1 MRTKTST
8 TCCGELILF
17 HLSFSFT
24 DPSPPL
30 HLLVTTQTSTSLSIS
45 WSSPD
50 DPNKDRYQ
58 YNLLLTKGIILV
70 TNITRGLIPHTFTNL
85 SPGTDYIVSVSS
97 LDHER
102 KSQASVI
109 RATTAPGKLQHFTS
123 TSTATSITLQ
133 WEASQ
138 SGKDVFYQ
146 ITYNKGRSS
155 PIKTNET
162 SFTLKSLSPNTN
174 FSICITSCLWI
185 STVVCSN
192 SYCRIIPTDPSPPL
206 QLRVATQNS
215 TSLSISW
222 TSPEDTNKNHYE
234 YAVLLSKDMELET
247 NIIRGQTNYTFA
259 NLSPGTDYN
268 VSVSSLYHE
277 TKSQAAVILATT
289 DPSPPL
295 QLRVTTQNSTS
306 LSISWTS
313 PNDTNKDQYE
323 YKVLLSK
330 NMELGTNITIRQ
342 TNYTFTNLLPGTD
355 YNVSVSSLYHERK
368 SQAAVILA
376 TTDPSPPVQIRVTTQ
391 NSTTLSISWTSPNDT
406 NKDRYEYNVSL
417 SNDLELVTNITMGQ
431 TNYTFTN
438 LSPGTD
444 YNVSVSSLY
453 NDTKSQATVIHVTTD
468 PSPPLELRVTTQNS
482 TTLSISWTSLD
493 DTNKDRYQY
502 NVLLSN
508 GMELETNI
516 TIGQTNYT
524 FTNLSPGT
532 DYDVSVSSL
541 YNDRKSQATA
551 TPATTDPSSPSHLS
565 ITAQSSTSF
574 SISWTRPNDT
584 NESNYQYNVSL
595 FLNNNVVKD
604 ETTNG
609 THITFTKL
617 LPGTTYS
624 VTVRSEYNS
633 RESQPAHLSLITD
646 VIPPTMNFSVTQT
659 TITLRWEHSQSGNA
673 VFYKISFE
681 LTRSSVQETNDTSLK
696 LTGLRPKTQYNI
708 SISAC
713 LQKSGK
719 CSNPNNIEVK
729 TETPV
734 RNAAIIGGV
743 FGGLILA
750 ALLIISFLVLRR
762 HFKNKENKTIPLKPL
777 SMKIIAKIPCSNFE
791 QHYQQLHADSDYGF
805 AEQYEMLKNVGKSQP
820 RTAGQLPS
828 NLSKNRYKDIVPY
841 DDSRVCLMVQDN
853 EETSDYINAS
863 YIAGFS
869 SQKEFIAS
877 QGPLPST
884 VVDFWRMV
892 WEQKVSTIV
901 MLAQCVEAGRPKCE
915 QYWPDDKQPHNYGKF
930 IISLLRE
937 DNVEHWI
944 VRALEV
950 RNSQF
955 TETRQ
960 VSQYH
965 FQCWPDHGVP
975 NTTTQLIDFVSVVR
989 TDLIRTEMSKST
1001 VVHCSAG
1008 VGRTG
1013 TFIALDQAIQQIEEE
1028 DMVELNTIV
1037 KNMRRNRC
1045 MMVQTEVQYKFLHTC
1060 VRDYLKSK
1068 SDQVVGMPIYQNTA
1082 PAYQDQNSRR
1092 VYENMHSIDINDK
1105 C

>member
-1 MRTKTST
+1 MGDVLQVKPQRWR
-8 TCCGELILF
+8 LQQVLLF
-17 HLSFSFT
+17 VVL
-24 DPSPPL
+24 
-30 HLLVTTQTSTSLSIS
+30 Q
-45 WSSPD
+45 
-50 DPNKDRYQ
+50 
-58 YNLLLTKGIILV
+58 
-70 TNITRGLIPHTFTNL
+70 
-85 SPGTDYIVSVSS
+85 VSS
-97 LDHER
+97 MGMQ
-102 KSQASVI
+102 SQ
-109 RATTAPGKLQHFTS
+109 
-123 TSTATSITLQ
+123 
-133 WEASQ
+133 
-138 SGKDVFYQ
+138 Y
-146 ITYNKGRSS
+146 
-155 PIKTNET
+155 
-162 SFTLKSLSPNTN
+162 
-174 FSICITSCLWI
+174 
-185 STVVCSN
+185 
-192 SYCRIIPTDPSPPL
+192 
-206 QLRVATQNS
+206 
-215 TSLSISW
+215 
-222 TSPEDTNKNHYE
+222 
-234 YAVLLSKDMELET
+234 
-247 NIIRGQTNYTFA
+247 
-259 NLSPGTDYN
+259 
-268 VSVSSLYHE
+268 
-277 TKSQAAVILATT
+277 
-289 DPSPPL
+289 
-295 QLRVTTQNSTS
+295 
-306 LSISWTS
+306 
-313 PNDTNKDQYE
+313 
-323 YKVLLSK
+323 
-330 NMELGTNITIRQ
+330 
-342 TNYTFTNLLPGTD
+342 
-355 YNVSVSSLYHERK
+355 
-368 SQAAVILA
+368 
-376 TTDPSPPVQIRVTTQ
+376 PSPPVQIRVTTQ

-633 RESQPAHLSLITD
+633 RESQPAHLSLI
-646 VIPPTMNFSVTQT
+646 
-659 TITLRWEHSQSGNA
+659 
-673 VFYKISFE
+673 
-681 LTRSSVQETNDTSLK
+681 
-696 LTGLRPKTQYNI
+696 
-708 SISAC
+708 
-713 LQKSGK
+713 
-719 CSNPNNIEVK
+719 